1 MQNNPLDLQLVTSSQ
16 THILQFK
23 LLRGTV
29 EQSERNENNQMCDHQ
44 NEMSVI
50 KKLMQINNL
59 IMCCDIKTHLL
70 YHAHF
75 GVLELMEEDGLSIQS
90 WKTKCNQCCL
100 GSFIG

>member
-23 LLRGTV
+23 LLSGTV
-29 EQSERNENNQMCDHQ
+29 EQSERNETNRMCDHQ

-59 IMCCDIKTHLL
+59 IMCCDTTAHLL
-70 YHAHF
+70 YHAHC
-75 GVLELMEEDGLSIQS
+75 GVLELMEEDGLSTQP
-90 WKTKCNQCCL
+90 
-100 GSFIG
+100 